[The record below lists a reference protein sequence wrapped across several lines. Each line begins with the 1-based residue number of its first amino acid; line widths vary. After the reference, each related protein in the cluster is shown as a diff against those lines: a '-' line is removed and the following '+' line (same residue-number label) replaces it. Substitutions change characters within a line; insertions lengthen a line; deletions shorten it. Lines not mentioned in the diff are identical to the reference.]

1 MSFSLDEIERYSRQI
16 LLPEWG
22 AAGQERLRAARIE
35 VAGAGL
41 CAEMAV
47 RYLGAAGVGALRV
60 ATEEQA
66 ALVRALNPHV
76 AIEAGA
82 AQLPT
87 AADAAAAVQGE
98 GFRIVTPATD
108 ANSHAAGAALALEAL
123 KALLGLPYRATA
135 AVTVAEASPARGA
148 GG

>member
-1 MSFSLDEIERYSRQI
+1 VSFSLDEIERYSRQI

-35 VAGAGL
+35 VAGAGP
-41 CAEMAV
+41 CAEIAG

-76 AIEAGA
+76 AVEAGA
-82 AQLPT
+82 APLP
-87 AADAAAAVQGE
+87 ADAAAAVQGE
-98 GFRIVTPATD
+98 GFRIVAPATD
-108 ANSHAAGAALALEAL
+108 ANPHAAGAALALEAL
-123 KALLGLPYRATA
+123 KALLGLPYRTTAVAT
-135 AVTVAEASPARGA
+135 VTEASPASGA
-148 GG
+148 SG